1 MGPRTLQNSSL
12 SGELV
17 KLGIIVALSE
27 ELKSLTDQKIES
39 GSSFKLND
47 DALLSL
53 SGAGP
58 DRAAEAA
65 TQLVEQGV
73 NALLS
78 WGCAAGLTSELKPGS
93 LLIPEQIQCE
103 NGILLPVDSD
113 WHNRLIHFLS
123 GKLQVQKGCLL
134 ESEQIISDPDE
145 KKLLYEKSQAIA
157 VDMESGAIAKVAK
170 KNKSIFLAVK
180 AIADTGDRRIPQ
192 SVLNSIDSRGQVR
205 RRVLIKNAL
214 LHPFDWN
221 ALAQLGQQF
230 KAAHKTLKQVAA
242 ISPNDFLCEEPCA

>member
-1 MGPRTLQNSSL
+1 MGPRTIQISSL
-12 SGELV
+12 SGEHV

-27 ELKSLTDQKIES
+27 ELKSLTDQKVVS

-47 DALLSL
+47 DVYLSL

-58 DRAAEAA
+58 ERAAEAA

-78 WGCAAGLTSELKPGS
+78 WGCAAGLTSALKPGS

-113 WHNRLIHFLS
+113 WHNRLFHFLS
-123 GKLQVQKGCLL
+123 GKLQIQKGCLL
-134 ESEQIISDPDE
+134 ESEQIVSEPDE

-157 VDMESGAIAKVAK
+157 VDMESGAIAKVAQ
-170 KNKSIFLAVK
+170 KNKSIFLAVR
-180 AIADTGDRRIPQ
+180 AIADTGNRRIPQ
-192 SVLNSIDSRGQVR
+192 CVINSMDSRGQIR
-205 RRVLIKNAL
+205 KLHLFKQSM
-214 LHPFDWN
+214 LHPFEWFT
-221 ALAQLGQQF
+221 LAYLGHQF
-230 KAAHKTLKQVAA
+230 SAAKRKLKEVAT
-242 ISPNDFLCEEPCA
+242 ISPTNFLCQEPYT